1 VISRSPSALAAN
13 LKLQRPAEFEWV
25 VLSILVALLWAL
37 RHQYAGITS
46 DAQLYAFQALARL
59 HPALAT
65 DLSLQ
70 NTSQDDY
77 TLFTPFYAAVIA
89 VLDVRPAALALWI
102 PCKLGFLIAAWCTVR
117 ALSSRETALV
127 SVALLAATIGSYGA
141 ATVFRYD
148 EDYFTAR
155 SVAEALVLFA
165 LACHLRG
172 RRLLGFGLAIG
183 ALTLHPLMALPGL
196 LLLLC
201 LTVSTRL
208 AVAGAFGG
216 VAATLVFACAPL
228 VRPELGRFITVMD
241 PAWLAIVRERSQF
254 LFLQLWSVADW
265 ELNVRPFLALTVSY
279 AVVTDP
285 LVRRVSVAG
294 MLVGGAGLCVALI
307 ASSVGP
313 VAILLQGQAWRWVW
327 LTGLLAVLLVV
338 PTGKRLWQDERW
350 GPVYLVLWLSAWCFG
365 GALAIACLG
374 GLAALWFSRSR
385 LAAFLPGLHRA
396 WLHWAAAGGVAAIL
410 LWTIQQARTI
420 VALPLTVP
428 SFGYP
433 AMQKLRSVFELGVP
447 SVLLILLVLWVLGGN
462 RRAWAPV
469 ALGTCLGAALIG
481 TLQSNFPQ
489 RSRIGMPAE
498 LREFDDWRATIP
510 PTGTVYVPAF
520 KDSGGFVWFTLERPA
535 YLSTDQSAGVVFS
548 RRTAMEIE
556 RRSEVLLPVEDPDWE
571 IMTHLAKARGNHGK
585 AATGS
590 RPLTA
595 RSLAEICRDPVL
607 GFVAAVQ
614 NVGFDPIQHASRGT
628 WSGWNLYDCERVRV
642 ASGRP

>member
-1 VISRSPSALAAN
+1 LAAH
-13 LKLQRPAEFEWV
+13 LKLQRPAEFKWV
-25 VLSILVALLWAL
+25 VLAILVALLWAL

-46 DAQLYAFQALARL
+46 DAQLYAFQAFARL

-70 NTSQDDY
+70 NNSQDHY
-77 TLFTPFYAAVIA
+77 TLFTPFYATVIA
-89 VLDVRPAALALWI
+89 LLDVRPAALALWI
-102 PCKLGFLIAAWCTVR
+102 ACKLAFLIAAWSSVR
-117 ALSSRETALV
+117 ALSSRETALL

-155 SVAEALVLFA
+155 SVAEALVLVA

-172 RRLLGFGLAIG
+172 RRFLGFGVAIG
-183 ALTLHPLMALPGL
+183 ALTIHPLMALPGL
-196 LLLLC
+196 LLLLG
-201 LTVSTRL
+201 LSVGARL
-208 AVAGAFGG
+208 AVAGALGG
-216 VAATLVFACAPL
+216 VLATLGFACAPL
-228 VRPELGRFITVMD
+228 LRPELGRFITVMD

-265 ELNVRPFLALTVSY
+265 ELNLRPFLALSVTY
-279 AVVTDP
+279 AVVTHP
-285 LVRRVSVAG
+285 LVRRVSLAA

-307 ASSVGP
+307 ASAVGP

-327 LTGLLAVLLVV
+327 VTGVLAVLLVV
-338 PTGKRLWQDERW
+338 PTGTRLWQEKQW
-350 GPVYLVLWLSAWCFG
+350 GPLCLVLWLSAWCFG
-365 GALAIACLG
+365 GAIAIACLG
-374 GLAALWFSRSR
+374 SLAALWFSRSR
-385 LAAFLPGLHRA
+385 LVAFLPWSYRAWSHRA
-396 WLHWAAAGGVAAIL
+396 WSHWAAAGGVIAIL
-410 LWTIQQARTI
+410 LWTLQKAWTI

-433 AMQKLRSVFELGVP
+433 VMHKVRSVFELGVP
-447 SVLLILLVLWVLGGN
+447 SVLLIVIVLWALRGN
-462 RRAWAPV
+462 RRAWIPA
-469 ALGTCLGAALIG
+469 ALGTCLVACLIA
-481 TLQSNFPQ
+481 TLQSIFPQ
-489 RSRIGMPAE
+489 RSRVGMPE
-498 LREFDDWRATIP
+498 EVREFDDWRSTIP

-571 IMTHLAKARGNHGK
+571 IMTHLAQARDNHGK
-585 AATGS
+585 AAGA

-595 RSLAEICRDPVL
+595 RTLAEICQDPLL
-607 GFVAAVQ
+607 GFVAALQ
-614 NVGFDPIQHASRGT
+614 NVGFDPVQHAARGT
-628 WSGWNLYDCERVRV
+628 WSGWNLYDCERVRG
-642 ASGRP
+642 ASGRPLR